1 MSSSDG
7 ELFKFDSVELLSL
20 YTTTVLQQLVT
31 VVQPIEDR
39 LLHLIQVLEH
49 NLKNLKVERKWF
61 LGTLRDHARL
71 FNKEWKMGN
80 TDGPDFGKIAYN
92 TLLLAVALKIGLEK
106 LWVNDGNTPVFND
119 MVMEL
124 TTLLHPKKITLAI
137 KQLNR
142 SNPLFDFLSSHSPDL
157 EEINMYWSDVAAFQD
172 CMKFKNLRVL
182 ELGGRISDKVLCSG
196 LWNINKKSDKVL
208 EMALKDNKGPESW
221 QLSLPN
227 LEVLRNNVFGDHH
240 TNSMR
245 VSLGAAALLIQPKME
260 TVKTLTWDTNRAIMH
275 LLDTEAKLKNSS
287 RIDRKFRLTKLLVR
301 YHEHTDLEKVERLF
315 KACPCITNLTFII
328 TTSIKRQLS
337 LLIGMIPV
345 KQLTRLVLDATDLD
359 HMEFTVLLAEM
370 PNLNDLFLHITP
382 DAVANYYKTS
392 KLTPDA
398 TALYDPSHNT
408 LQVRLDM
415 LHHNLETLSLD
426 FISTDMHME
435 QSLENEEFA
444 SYMISFLQNFPSVK
458 RMNFYNTVFLPPPFL
473 IFGCIGGA
481 LATLRKMKHITV
493 QSCDEDI
500 PRDKLTDP
508 DDGCIFPIL
517 DSHSVQ
523 THYMKAI
530 LMFPLLQKETTFQY
544 LCTLKSLELD
554 DQYFSPRVDRMVAA
568 LRASGVLVNG
578 LYRTATATPRSLGV
592 DDMIQA
598 LNS

>member
-1 MSSSDG
+1 MSSDG

-275 LLDTEAKLKNSS
+275 LLDTEAKLK
-287 RIDRKFRLTKLLVR
+287 
-301 YHEHTDLEKVERLF
+301 
-315 KACPCITNLTFII
+315 
-328 TTSIKRQLS
+328 
-337 LLIGMIPV
+337 MIPV

-493 QSCDEDI
+493 QSCNEDI

>member
-221 QLSLPN
+221 QLSPQP
-227 LEVLRNNVFGDHH
+227 G
-240 TNSMR
+240 
-245 VSLGAAALLIQPKME
+245 AALLIQPKME

-275 LLDTEAKLKNSS
+275 LLDTEAKLK
-287 RIDRKFRLTKLLVR
+287 
-301 YHEHTDLEKVERLF
+301 
-315 KACPCITNLTFII
+315 
-328 TTSIKRQLS
+328 
-337 LLIGMIPV
+337 MIPV

-398 TALYDPSHNT
+398 TAFPNGNTGVTPKAELFRPS
-408 LQVRLDM
+408 L
-415 LHHNLETLSLD
+415 
-426 FISTDMHME
+426 
-435 QSLENEEFA
+435 
-444 SYMISFLQNFPSVK
+444 K
-458 RMNFYNTVFLPPPFL
+458 
-473 IFGCIGGA
+473 
-481 LATLRKMKHITV
+481 
-493 QSCDEDI
+493 I
-500 PRDKLTDP
+500 PL
-508 DDGCIFPIL
+508 
-517 DSHSVQ
+517 
-523 THYMKAI
+523 
-530 LMFPLLQKETTFQY
+530 
-544 LCTLKSLELD
+544 
-554 DQYFSPRVDRMVAA
+554 
-568 LRASGVLVNG
+568 
-578 LYRTATATPRSLGV
+578 
-592 DDMIQA
+592 
-598 LNS
+598 